1 MCHSAWQRFLVIRSR
16 IWVFGVSGVLAASAV
31 FAQQPNSSP
40 LTISAAVQTALQ
52 KYPSIP
58 AAEEQVNA
66 AAAGIRLARTNYLPS
81 LNALGQVN
89 RATRNNV
96 FGLLLPQAVIPN
108 MSGPVLGTNDGT
120 NVWGSAVGVLVSWE
134 PFDFGRRHAL
144 VESAQATR
152 NRTEL
157 TGKRT
162 QFDIE
167 TTTAAAFLTLLASE
181 QTVRAAQ
188 AAVDRSQVLVR
199 SVTALVNAQLRPGA
213 DLSRANT
220 ELDAAQTQLIQA
232 NQSVDVARTAVARYT
247 GLDPKSIQ
255 LVSGRLLQLPSETT
269 TSSADVEANPA
280 AQEQNALIQESQARS
295 RVLEHTYRPTF
306 NWQAGAYARGT
317 GALPDGSTLGGG
329 NGLAP
334 NYFNAGVGFT
344 ASFPAFS
351 LFSIRAQE
359 AQEAAVGRSASATYH
374 QILTDLQAQLNAAQA
389 TLMQAQRIAAVT
401 PKEVTDARTG
411 FDQSNA
417 QYRSG
422 LTTIVA
428 VAETQRLLAQAEI
441 DDSLAKLAVW
451 RAMLQIQTV
460 QGDISGFL
468 SEASK

>member
-1 MCHSAWQRFLVIRSR
+1 MWHSVWQHFPVIRSR
-16 IWVFGVSGVLAASAV
+16 IRVAGAAGVLAASAV
-31 FAQQPNSSP
+31 FAQQPNSSA

-52 KYPSIP
+52 RYPSIP

-108 MSGPVLGTNDGT
+108 MSGPVLGTNNGA

-144 VESAQATR
+144 IESARATR
-152 NRTEL
+152 NRADL
-157 TGKRT
+157 AGKRT

-167 TTTAAAFLTLLASE
+167 TATAAAFLTLLASE

-220 ELDAAQTQLIQA
+220 ELDAAETQLIQA
-232 NQSVDVARTAVARYT
+232 EQSVDVARTAVARYT
-247 GLDPKSIQ
+247 GLDSKSIHA
-255 LVSGRLLQLPSETT
+255 VSGRLLQLPSETKL
-269 TSSADVEANPA
+269 SPAGVEANPA
-280 AQEQNALIQESQARS
+280 AQEQKAMLEESQARL

-306 NWQAGAYARGT
+306 NLQAGAYARGT

-334 NYFNAGVGFT
+334 NYFNAGIGFNV
-344 ASFPAFS
+344 SFPAFS

-359 AQEAAVGRSASATYH
+359 AQEAAAGRSASATYR
-374 QILTDLQAQLNAAQA
+374 QVLTDLQAQLNAAQA
-389 TLMQAQRIAAVT
+389 TLAQAQRIAAVT
-401 PKEVTDARTG
+401 PKEVADARAG
-411 FDQSNA
+411 FDQANA

-468 SEASK
+468 SAASK

>member
-1 MCHSAWQRFLVIRSR
+1 MWHSAGQGFLAIRSR
-16 IWVFGVSGVLAASAV
+16 IPAFCASAVVAASVV
-31 FAQQPNSSP
+31 FAQQPDSSP

-66 AAAGIRLARTNYLPS
+66 AAAGIRLARSNYLPS

-152 NRTEL
+152 NRAEL

-167 TTTAAAFLTLLASE
+167 TATAAAFLTLLASE

-247 GLDPKSIQ
+247 GLDPKSIRA
-255 LVSGRLLQLPSETT
+255 VSGPLLQLPPETNVP
-269 TSSADVEANPA
+269 SAGVEANPA
-280 AQEQNALIQESQARS
+280 AQEQNSLVQESQARLS
-295 RVLEHTYRPTF
+295 VLEHTYRPTF
-306 NWQAGAYARGT
+306 NLQAGAYARGT
-317 GALPDGSTLGGG
+317 GALPDGSTLSGA

-334 NYFNAGVGFT
+334 NYFNAGIGFT
-344 ASFPAFS
+344 VNFPVFS

-374 QILTDLQAQLNAAQA
+374 QVLTDLQAQLNAAQA

-401 PKEVTDARTG
+401 PKEVADARTG
-411 FDQSNA
+411 FNQANA

-422 LTTIVA
+422 LTTIVS
-428 VAETQRLLAQAEI
+428 VAEAQRLLAQAEI
-441 DDSLAKLAVW
+441 DDSLAKLALW
-451 RAMLQIQTV
+451 RAMLQIQAV

>member
-1 MCHSAWQRFLVIRSR
+1 MWHSAGQRFLAIRSR
-16 IWVFGVSGVLAASAV
+16 IPAFCASAVVAASVV

-58 AAEEQVNA
+58 ASEQQVNA

-144 VESAQATR
+144 VESAKVTQ
-152 NRTEL
+152 NRAEL
-157 TGKRT
+157 TETRT
-162 QFDIE
+162 QFDIA
-167 TTTAAAFLTLLASE
+167 TATAAAFLTLLASE

-213 DLSRANT
+213 DLSRAST
-220 ELDAAQTQLIQA
+220 EFDAAETQLIQA
-232 NQSVDVARTAVARYT
+232 EQSVDVARTAVARYT
-247 GLDPKSIQ
+247 GLDPKSIRA
-255 LVSGRLLQLPSETT
+255 VSGQLLQLPPETNVP
-269 TSSADVEANPA
+269 SAGVEANPA
-280 AQEQNALIQESQARS
+280 AQEQNSLVQESQARS

-306 NWQAGAYARGT
+306 NLQAGAYARGT

-334 NYFNAGVGFT
+334 NYFNAGIGFT
-344 ASFPAFS
+344 
-351 LFSIRAQE
+351 
-359 AQEAAVGRSASATYH
+359 V
-374 QILTDLQAQLNAAQA
+374 
-389 TLMQAQRIAAVT
+389 
-401 PKEVTDARTG
+401 
-411 FDQSNA
+411 
-417 QYRSG
+417 
-422 LTTIVA
+422 
-428 VAETQRLLAQAEI
+428 
-441 DDSLAKLAVW
+441 
-451 RAMLQIQTV
+451 
-460 QGDISGFL
+460 
-468 SEASK
+468 

>member
-1 MCHSAWQRFLVIRSR
+1 MWHSAGRRFLAMRPR
-16 IWVFGVSGVLAASAV
+16 IPVLCVSIVVAVSAV
-31 FAQQPNSSP
+31 LAQQPNSQP

-52 KYPSIP
+52 TYPSIP
-58 AAEEQVNA
+58 ATEEQVNA

-81 LNALGQVN
+81 LNALGQLN

-152 NRTEL
+152 NRAEL

-167 TTTAAAFLTLLASE
+167 TATAAAFLTLLASE

-188 AAVDRSQVLVR
+188 AAADRSRVLVR

-220 ELDAAQTQLIQA
+220 ELDAAETQLIQA
-232 NQSVDVARTAVARYT
+232 EQSVDVARTAVARYT
-247 GLDPKSIQ
+247 GLNPKSIRA
-255 LVSGRLLQLPSETT
+255 VSGRLLQLPSEMKR
-269 TSSADVEANPA
+269 SSAGVAANPS
-280 AQEQNALIQESQARS
+280 AQEQNALLQESQARL
-295 RVLEHTYRPTF
+295 RVVEHTYRPTF
-306 NWQAGAYARGT
+306 NLQAGAYARGT
-317 GALPDGSTLGGG
+317 GALPDGSTLHGG

-334 NYFNAGVGFT
+334 SYFNAGIGLTVN
-344 ASFPAFS
+344 FPAFS

-359 AQEAAVGRSASATYH
+359 AQEAAVGRSAWATYR
-374 QILTDLQAQLNAAQA
+374 QVLTDLQAQLNAAQA
-389 TLMQAQRIAAVT
+389 TLTQARRIAAVT
-401 PKEVTDARTG
+401 PQEVADARTG
-411 FDQSNA
+411 FNQANA

-428 VAETQRLLAQAEI
+428 VAEAQRLLAQAEI
-441 DDSLAKLAVW
+441 DDSLATLAVW